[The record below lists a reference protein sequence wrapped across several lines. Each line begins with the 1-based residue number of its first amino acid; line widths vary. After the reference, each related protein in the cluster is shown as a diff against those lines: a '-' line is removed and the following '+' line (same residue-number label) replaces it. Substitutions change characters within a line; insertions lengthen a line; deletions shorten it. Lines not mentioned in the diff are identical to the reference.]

1 METLSISIIKL
12 RDTFLKQF
20 NDLTLDKLSLKLKVL
35 LENEKDSIRR
45 IVILAS
51 RVETI
56 RNRIKEINPVDVK
69 NNQNSEIKKIDTKN
83 TEDNTPENGVIEENW
98 IKVMITEST
107 EVNGVRFP
115 EGVVIDVN
123 KNDADKLEESKLA
136 KIIDTSETKEEEK
149 W

>member
-69 NNQNSEIKKIDTKN
+69 INQNSEVKKIDTKN
-83 TEDNTPENGVIEENW
+83 TEDNTPENGDIEENW

-115 EGVVIDVN
+115 KGIQIDV
-123 KNDADKLEESKLA
+123 
-136 KIIDTSETKEEEK
+136 TKDDSDRLIK
-149 W
+149 SGKANLVNQN